1 MNPDT
6 GAIALFES
14 DEDAEAAGHTVPL
27 PKKLAR
33 GLLKVSPQER
43 MPLVLGLST
52 SHPLAKLAG
61 MTEDDVRQLRNAAKR
76 ARRERR

>member
-6 GAIALFES
+6 GAIAVFET

-33 GLLKVSPQER
+33 GLPKVSPSER
-43 MPLVLGLST
+43 MPIVLGLSPF
-52 SHPLAKLAG
+52 HPLAKLAG
-61 MTEDDVRQLRNAAKR
+61 MTDDDVRALRNAAKR
-76 ARRERR
+76 ARRARR

>member
-6 GAIALFES
+6 GAIAVFES

-27 PKKLAR
+27 TKQLAGR
-33 GLLKVSPQER
+33 LLQVPRKER

-61 MTEDDVRQLRNAAKR
+61 MTGDDVKKLRNAAKR